1 VMGTHP
7 NHFGR
12 PDLKTRL
19 NTNAYK
25 KELEKWSR
33 HPIEG
38 VSWQD
43 ICGDQSKNGGFLGK
57 VNSNAHD
64 GQRFDLPTEAE
75 WEYACR
81 AGTTSSL
88 NSGRNIATIKGECH
102 ELDAVAWYCNN
113 SKGKTHPVGFRQAN
127 AFGLTDMLGNVWE
140 WCADW
145 YAVYHNNSVTDP
157 QGPDWG
163 SCLIMRGGAWRND
176 AIRCRFAGR
185 DYNFQSHAN
194 DAIGFRLMLRTVS

>member
-1 VMGTHP
+1 METHP

-19 NTNAYK
+19 NPNAYK
-25 KELEKWSR
+25 KELEKWSH
-33 HPIEG
+33 HPIEN
-38 VSWQD
+38 VSWKD
-43 ICGDQSKNGGFLGK
+43 ICGDKSRNEGFLHV
-57 VNSNAHD
+57 VNFNSRD

-81 AGTTSSL
+81 AETTSSL
-88 NSGRNIATIKGECH
+88 NSGRNIATITGES
-102 ELDAVAWYCNN
+102 VAWYCDN
-113 SKGKTHPVGFRQAN
+113 SQGETHPVGFRQAN

-140 WCADW
+140 WCADL
-145 YAVYHNNSVTDP
+145 YGVYPDSTVIDP
-157 QGPDWG
+157 KGAG
-163 SCLIMRGGAWRND
+163 LGECRVLRGGAWSSD